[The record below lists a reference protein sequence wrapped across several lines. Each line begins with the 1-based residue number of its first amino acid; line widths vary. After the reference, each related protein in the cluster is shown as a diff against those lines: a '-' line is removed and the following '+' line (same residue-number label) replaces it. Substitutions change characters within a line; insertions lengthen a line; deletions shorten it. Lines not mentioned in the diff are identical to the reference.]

1 MPICSADVFR
11 APVYVPSPGKR
22 GENEA
27 QYFSFLKKFIT
38 SFFVSCNL
46 FLTFIYLCL
55 FLAVLGLHCCM
66 QAFSGCSDWGILC
79 CGLQAYHCGGLSC
92 CRGQV
97 LGAGLS
103 SCSSWALE
111 HMGFRSCGPLAKML
125 FGMWD
130 LPRLGLQPLSPALAD
145 RFLTTGPPREVPQ
158 CCSLRSFFSFV
169 SVSFLKAVESQS
181 SCDRVLDRCSLG
193 RKK

>member
-1 MPICSADVFR
+1 MSLVIF
-11 APVYVPSPGKR
+11 
-22 GENEA
+22 
-27 QYFSFLKKFIT
+27 
-38 SFFVSCNL
+38 

-66 QAFSGCSDWGILC
+66 QAFSGYSDWGILC

-97 LGAGLS
+97 LGTGLS
-103 SCSSWALE
+103 SLSSWALE
-111 HMGFRSCGPLAKML
+111 HTGFRSCGPLAKML

-145 RFLTTGPPREVPQ
+145 RFLTTAPPREVPQ
-158 CCSLRSFFSFV
+158 CRSLRSFFSFV
-169 SVSFLKAVESQS
+169 SVSFLKAMESQS